1 MLPPTSDDVIA
12 RVGCGHEEGGVDIG
26 CSGRGGGRR
35 LWDSN
40 CQQHD
45 DQVRCSKIP
54 GLLANPFHCSSREG
68 EGEDEGDTAEDE
80 EEEAVMLTVSASRHR
95 LTTVYKNQKLNPI
108 AIMQNNY
115 PRIKSTPAATP
126 QPTKTYIQFSLHAI
140 NKTHK
145 NQI

>member
-1 MLPPTSDDVIA
+1 MLPPTSDDVIT

-26 CSGRGGGRR
+26 CGGCGGGRR

-54 GLLANPFHCSSREG
+54 VLLANPFHCSSREG
-68 EGEDEGDTAEDE
+68 EREDEGDAEDK
-80 EEEAVMLTVSASRHR
+80 EEAVMLTVSASRHC
-95 LTTVYKNQKLNPI
+95 LTIVYKNQKLNPI

-115 PRIKSTPAATP
+115 LHIKSTPDTTP
-126 QPTKTYIQFSLHAI
+126 TNENLYPIQSPHY
-140 NKTHK
+140 K
-145 NQI
+145 